1 MAGPSD
7 ASKQSSVNFRDCHY
21 AAVTI
26 LTTSR
31 VSGPCGKCKLC
42 DMQVTKFC
50 GRKGNKFEV
59 WGNFMCES
67 VGVVNGMHSEV
78 CHYVGKTQNSLRKL
92 FYAQHT
98 R

>member
-1 MAGPSD
+1 
-7 ASKQSSVNFRDCHY
+7 
-21 AAVTI
+21 
-26 LTTSR
+26 
-31 VSGPCGKCKLC
+31 
-42 DMQVTKFC
+42 MQVTKFC

-59 WGNFMCES
+59 RGNFMCEL
-67 VGVVNGMHSEV
+67 VGVVYGTHSEV